1 MPCWGKNRVKK
12 PVTVR
17 VDPDLLDAARACAAR
32 EHRSLTNFIEMSL
45 RGRIGDLSSG
55 AATTRHSRAASS
67 QAGSSRGE

>member
-1 MPCWGKNRVKK
+1 MKK

-45 RGRIGDLSSG
+45 RSRIGDQSSD
-55 AATTRHSRAASS
+55 AATRRTRLVSS